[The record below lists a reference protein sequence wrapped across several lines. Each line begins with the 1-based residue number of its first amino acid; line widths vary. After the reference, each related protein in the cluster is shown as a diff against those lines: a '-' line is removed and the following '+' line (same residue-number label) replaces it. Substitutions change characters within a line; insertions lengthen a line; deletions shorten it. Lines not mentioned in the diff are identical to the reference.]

1 MACLLGA
8 LPLQGVTTLAF
19 DAFAL
24 LVAGDPLTH
33 VLAALAGV
41 VAVTA
46 VVMATLLGDAA
57 LRVIAVTDAFAG
69 TFGINPALL
78 GLALLGLA
86 LLLVATL
93 VGHAALCIVAALV
106 LALLLFTALVALAL
120 GLVTALLGDAAV
132 GFVATLL
139 LALLLVTALFGLAL
153 GLLALAFARLH
164 VEVFAALLLALAAGL
179 VPVFVALLL
188 LRARLAALLR
198 ACLFDTALHL
208 FTALRLLRRALLLR
222 TRRGL
227 LAFAA
232 GFATLGATF
241 VALFLARL
249 AVVVIVVRTLLGEG
263 GCNATGRDQRTEYRG
278 EAMVG
283 GETGHLAFSEYGT
296 NPSRRLGPVSD
307 WANEWPLIFSSH
319 TQARKRAF
327 RNRRS
332 GCTS

>member
-1 MACLLGA
+1 MKRR
-8 LPLQGVTTLAF
+8 VS
-19 DAFAL
+19 DI
-24 LVAGDPLTH
+24 
-33 VLAALAGV
+33 
-41 VAVTA
+41 
-46 VVMATLLGDAA
+46 VVMMLS
-57 LRVIAVTDAFAG
+57 F
-69 TFGINPALL
+69 
-78 GLALLGLA
+78 
-86 LLLVATL
+86 LV
-93 VGHAALCIVAALV
+93 
-106 LALLLFTALVALAL
+106 
-120 GLVTALLGDAAV
+120 
-132 GFVATLL
+132 
-139 LALLLVTALFGLAL
+139 
-153 GLLALAFARLH
+153 
-164 VEVFAALLLALAAGL
+164 LLALAAGL

-263 GCNATGRDQRTEYRG
+263 GCNATGGDQRTEYRG
-278 EAMVG
+278 EAMAG

-319 TQARKRAF
+319 ARARKRAF

-332 GCTS
+332 GRTALHRANAGSMRFCARRCRPAVLSQLRWRHCQRFSKRARILAYGVAVDVFRVHTLLAIFHSPSTFSSTK